1 MDWNKIAYSGFI
13 WRSTNIE
20 NFIEDLAKEEDPNDE
35 YVQETLASKHCLSLN
50 ALSSYERKY
59 IGEEAAK
66 KWHRYHG

>member
-35 YVQETLASKHCLSLN
+35 YVQESLASKHCLSLK
-50 ALSSYERKY
+50 ALTSYEKEY
-59 IGEEAAK
+59 IERQVAKLWAA
-66 KWHRYHG
+66 RY